1 MSLAAGSMAGL
12 LLSWGCWGCVVSSG
26 AEVVGV
32 GVGQGAESGWRSV
45 GGLVFRRG
53 LLGVL
58 TLFFVSVLVFAA
70 TQVLPGNAA
79 YAVLGHS
86 ATPQSLHALERQL
99 HLNEPVV
106 TQYWRWISG
115 LLSGNPGVSLADGQ
129 PVGPTVATDVVNSAV
144 LVLCAGVIGTI
155 IGVGAGVFA
164 AARRDGWLDHTSTLV
179 ALVLTALPEFL
190 IGIFLVI
197 VFSTSVFHVL
207 PAVSLVP
214 PGTHP
219 WSNPKILILP
229 IATLVLVIV
238 PYTFRMTRGAMVEA
252 LESDY
257 VEMARLKGMSKR
269 RVLFLHALP
278 NSVPVVVQVTGL
290 NLLYLAGGIV
300 LVEYIFNYPGVG
312 QELVAAISD
321 RDIPVVQLIVLVLAA
336 FYVAVNIVADVI
348 ALLATPRRRLPR
360 SG

>member
-1 MSLAAGSMAGL
+1 M
-12 LLSWGCWGCVVSSG
+12 
-26 AEVVGV
+26 
-32 GVGQGAESGWRSV
+32 V
-45 GGLVFRRG
+45 GGFVLRRG
-53 LLGVL
+53 LLGIL
-58 TLFFVSVLVFAA
+58 TLVLVSMLVFGA

-106 TQYWRWISG
+106 SQYRHWVTG
-115 LLSGNPGVSLADGQ
+115 LLSGHPGLSLADGQ
-129 PVGPTVATDVVNSAV
+129 PVGATVGTHLVNSAV
-144 LVLCAGVIGTI
+144 LVFLAGLIGTI
-155 IGVGAGVFA
+155 LGVGTGVFA
-164 AARRDGWLDHTSTLV
+164 AARRDGWLDHTLTLF

-190 IGIFLVI
+190 IGLALVI
-197 VFSTSVFHVL
+197 VFATSVFHVL

-219 WSNPKILILP
+219 WSSPKLLVLP

-238 PYTFRMTRGAMVEA
+238 PYTFRMTRAGMVEA

-269 RVLFLHALP
+269 RVLFLHALL
-278 NSVPVVVQVTGL
+278 NTVPVVVQVTGL

-300 LVEYIFNYPGVG
+300 LVEYLFNYPGVG
-312 QELVAAISD
+312 QELVAAISN
-321 RDIPVVQLIVLVLAA
+321 RDIPVVQLIVLSLAA
-336 FYVAVNIVADVI
+336 FYVVVNIGADVI

>member
-1 MSLAAGSMAGL
+1 M
-12 LLSWGCWGCVVSSG
+12 
-26 AEVVGV
+26 
-32 GVGQGAESGWRSV
+32 V
-45 GGLVFRRG
+45 GGFVLRRG
-53 LLGVL
+53 LLGIL
-58 TLFFVSVLVFAA
+58 TLVLVSMLVFGA

-99 HLNEPVV
+99 HLDQPVV
-106 TQYWRWISG
+106 SQYTHWITG
-115 LLSGNPGVSLADGQ
+115 LLSGHPGVSLADGQ
-129 PVGPTVATDVVNSAV
+129 PVGSEVATHLVNSAV
-144 LVLCAGVIGTI
+144 LVFLAGLIGTI
-155 IGVGAGVFA
+155 LGVGTGVFA
-164 AARRDGWLDHTSTLV
+164 AARRDGWLDHTLTLF

-190 IGIFLVI
+190 IGLALVI
-197 VFSTSVFHVL
+197 VFATSVFHLL

-214 PGTHP
+214 PGARP
-219 WSNPKILILP
+219 WSSPKILVLP

-238 PYTFRMTRGAMVEA
+238 PYTFRMTRAGMVEA

-269 RVLFLHALP
+269 RVLFLHALL
-278 NSVPVVVQVTGL
+278 NTVPVVVQVTGL

-300 LVEYIFNYPGVG
+300 LVEYLFNYPGVG
-312 QELVAAISD
+312 QELVAAISN
-321 RDIPVVQLIVLVLAA
+321 RDIPVVQLIVLSLAA
-336 FYVAVNIVADVI
+336 FYVVVNICADVI

>member
-1 MSLAAGSMAGL
+1 M
-12 LLSWGCWGCVVSSG
+12 
-26 AEVVGV
+26 
-32 GVGQGAESGWRSV
+32 
-45 GGLVFRRG
+45 LVFG
-53 LLGVL
+53 
-58 TLFFVSVLVFAA
+58 A

-99 HLNEPVV
+99 HLNESVV
-106 TQYWRWISG
+106 SQYWHWISG
-115 LLSGNPGVSLADGQ
+115 LLSGHPGVSLADGQ
-129 PVGPTVATDVVNSAV
+129 PVGSVVSTHVVNSAV
-144 LVLCAGVIGTI
+144 LVVLAGVIGTF

-164 AARRDGWLDHTSTLV
+164 AARRDGWLDHSCTV
-179 ALVLTALPEFL
+179 FALVLTALPEFL
-190 IGIFLVI
+190 IGIVLVI
-197 VFSTSVFHVL
+197 VFATSVFHVL

-219 WSNPKILILP
+219 WSNPEVLVLP
-229 IATLVLVIV
+229 VATLVLVIV

-278 NSVPVVVQVTGL
+278 NTVPVVVQVTGL

-312 QELVAAISD
+312 QELVAAISN
-321 RDIPVVQLIVLVLAA
+321 RDIPTVQLIVVLLAA
-336 FYVAVNIVADVI
+336 FYVVVNIGADVV